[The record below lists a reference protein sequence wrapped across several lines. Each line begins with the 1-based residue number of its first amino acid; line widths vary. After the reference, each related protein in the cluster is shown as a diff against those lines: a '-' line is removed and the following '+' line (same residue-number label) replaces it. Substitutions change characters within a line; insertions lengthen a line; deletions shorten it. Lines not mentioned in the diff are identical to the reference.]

1 MPSNATDTIIFFV
14 GENVADD
21 YNEFEY
27 HYDWFESEMGEG
39 TPVQGDINN
48 YCGAIIYSFNVF
60 NLDGEDV
67 ALIFLSSISTIILT
81 IATSSSISMT
91 TVSLDLGFRDVC
103 SCSGFRYRLLMI
115 KYLV

>member
-27 HYDWFESEMGEG
+27 NYNWFESEMGEG
-39 TPVQGDINN
+39 TPVQGETYTMYNGDINN

-60 NLDGEDV
+60 NLNGEDV
-67 ALIFLSSISTIILT
+67 TAEYVPSIFDYESITYDDGS
-81 IATSSSISMT
+81 
-91 TVSLDLGFRDVC
+91 
-103 SCSGFRYRLLMI
+103 
-115 KYLV
+115 

>member
-1 MPSNATDTIIFFV
+1 MSL
-14 GENVADD
+14 GSNVADD

-39 TPVQGDINN
+39 TPVKGETYEMYNGDINN

-67 ALIFLSSISTIILT
+67 TAVVDGYLDMLDPIL
-81 IATSSSISMT
+81 
-91 TVSLDLGFRDVC
+91 
-103 SCSGFRYRLLMI
+103 
-115 KYLV
+115 LV